1 MPSVLLVVSQF
12 TAMPAT
18 KAEASKGVTP
28 PQTGWYLPEVAHPY
42 YVFKKAGYEV
52 VFVSPK
58 GGDAACDES
67 SLSAYAEDAESQQF
81 KTEQMHNDGTSL
93 KTVSLAEL
101 PKPAA
106 EYSAIF
112 YAGGH
117 GVMWDFPDCE
127 AQNKAAAAIY
137 EKGGVVS
144 AVCHGPAALVNIKLS
159 DGSHLVAGKL
169 VTGFTN
175 TEEDAVQKSEVMPFM
190 LETVLKERG
199 ARFVSVKDWGT
210 NTVTDER
217 LVTGQNPQSAGGC
230 AEAVVKALQ

>member
-1 MPSVLLVVSQF
+1 MTSVLLVVSQH
-12 TAMPAT
+12 TDLPAT
-18 KAEASKGVTP
+18 KAEQSKGTTP
-28 PQTGWYLPEVAHPY
+28 HKTGWYLPEVAHPY
-42 YVFKKAGYEV
+42 YAFKRAGFEV

-58 GGDAACDES
+58 GGDALCDES
-67 SLSAYAEDAESQQF
+67 SLAAYAEDKESQQF
-81 KTEQMHNDGTSL
+81 KADVMGKEGTNL

-101 PKPAA
+101 PKPAV

-127 AQNKAAAAIY
+127 VLNKAAAAIY

-144 AVCHGPAALVNIKLS
+144 AVCHGPAGLVNVKLS
-159 DGSHLVAGKL
+159 DGTYLVDGKL

-175 TEEDAVQKSEVMPFM
+175 TEEDAVEKSEVMPFM

-199 ARFVSVKDWGT
+199 ARFVSVKDWGAHSASDAR
-210 NTVTDER
+210 V
-217 LVTGQNPQSAGGC
+217 VTGQNPQSAGAC
-230 AEAVVKALQ
+230 ADAVIKALQ